1 MDSEEAERVA
11 VRFSKAASGPK
22 HKRKASSESAN
33 NMLDSKRKSAAE
45 IEGASKAV
53 RWMELEEIE
62 PEDQD
67 DEFYSTE

>member
-11 VRFSKAASGPK
+11 VRLSKAASGPK

-62 PEDQD
+62 PEDQG
-67 DEFYSTE
+67 DEFYE